1 MEEKT
6 FKVIRTLG
14 WSKGMPILLQAEFI
28 NGVANGIYCVQYRG
42 GGHYIGT
49 KQAAQ
54 EYALRR
60 WGNIISIS

>member
-6 FKVIRTLG
+6 FKPVKTLG
-14 WSKGMPILLQAEFI
+14 VSKGMQIVLQAEFI
-28 NGVANGIYCVQYRG
+28 NGVANGIYCVQYAG

-54 EYALRR
+54 EYALKR
-60 WGNIISIS
+60 WSNIISIS

>member
-28 NGVANGIYCVQYRG
+28 NGVANGIYCVQYAG
-42 GGHYIGT
+42 GGHYVGT
-49 KQAAQ
+49 KDAALK
-54 EYALRR
+54 YALKR
-60 WGNIISIS
+60 WSNIISIS